1 MKTIALFDDLQGGHH
16 LTYLKLFSKTLLEMG
31 YQVITF
37 CSQPDEVSK
46 WIVINCSK
54 QSQQFHALKVQEHQA
69 PTLPI
74 LGQLPQT
81 LVTLLRWQYTTKVI
95 QKASSQLGYSPDLV
109 FFNWL
114 DNYFSNYLTHHIIDH
129 VFPYNWSGLYFHPS
143 HTQFKRHV
151 LPIFGHELIHYASA
165 KSSRCHG
172 LAILNEFDAKKI
184 QSHINNPVIVF
195 PDIADESTPDQNY
208 QVVKEIREKAGTR
221 KIIGLFGFLS
231 KRKGLLTLLE
241 TAQRSVKENWF
252 FVFAGHLYESDLLPE
267 EISQVWTF
275 VKSQPT
281 NCFFHLERIP
291 TEAQFNSLI
300 DVCDV
305 LFAAY
310 NSFSSSSNIL
320 TKAALF
326 QKPVIVSDGFCM
338 SERVKKFRLGLSIPE
353 ENVNKCI
360 EALDYLFYQ
369 IDTNLEKLKPDFESY
384 KSLHSLEYLELGFK
398 TIFQNINSPI

>member
-16 LTYLKLFSKTLLEMG
+16 LTYLRLFSKTLLELG
-31 YQVITF
+31 YQVMTF
-37 CSQPDEVSK
+37 CSQPDEVST
-46 WIVINCSK
+46 WIAINCPK
-54 QSQQFHALKVQEHQA
+54 QSQQFQALKVQEHHA

-74 LGQLPQT
+74 LGKLPQP
-81 LVTLLRWQYTTKVI
+81 LVTLLRWQYSAEVI

-114 DNYFSNYLTHHIIDH
+114 DKYFSNYLTHHIIDR

-143 HTQFKRHV
+143 HTQFKHHV
-151 LPIFGHELIHYASA
+151 LPIFGQELIHYAAA
-165 KSSRCHG
+165 KSSRCRG
-172 LAILNEFDAKKI
+172 IAVLNEFDAKKI
-184 QSHINNPVIVF
+184 QSNLNNPVIIF
-195 PDIADESTPDQNY
+195 PDLTDESPPDPNY
-208 QVVKEIREKAGTR
+208 TVVKEIREKAGTR
-221 KIIGLFGFLS
+221 KIVGLFGLLS

-241 TAQRSVKENWF
+241 TAQKSVIENWF

-267 EISQVWTF
+267 EISRVLNF
-275 VKSQPT
+275 VNSQPN

-300 DVCDV
+300 DVCDI

-310 NSFSSSSNIL
+310 HNFPSSSNIL
-320 TKAALF
+320 TKAAVF

-353 ENVNKCI
+353 EDVNRCI
-360 EALDYLFYQ
+360 EALHYLFHQ
-369 IDTNLEKLKPDFESY
+369 IETKFEDLQPDFETY
-384 KSLHSLEYLELGFK
+384 KALHSLEYLQLGFK
-398 TIFQNINSPI
+398 TLCKNKNL